1 MTQDQLALI
10 TANTF
15 QWQQAIDFV
24 PDGLARQIAS
34 GYRNIPTWD
43 CERVLDSLV
52 ALGVLEQ
59 QACDPGTP
67 YWMRY
72 FRLTQNFAFPLTT

>member
-1 MTQDQLALI
+1 VTQDQLALI

-15 QWQQAIDFV
+15 QWQQAVDFV
-24 PDGLARQIAS
+24 PDELARQIAS
-34 GYRNIPTWD
+34 GYKNIPTWD

-52 ALGVLEQ
+52 ALGVIEQ
-59 QACDPGTP
+59 QDCEPGTP

-72 FRLTQNFAFPLTT
+72 FRLAQNFSFPL

>member
-10 TANTF
+10 TANTL

-34 GYRNIPTWD
+34 GYRNIPTWQ

-59 QACDPGTP
+59 QTCESSTP

-72 FRLTQNFAFPLTT
+72 FRLPASSA